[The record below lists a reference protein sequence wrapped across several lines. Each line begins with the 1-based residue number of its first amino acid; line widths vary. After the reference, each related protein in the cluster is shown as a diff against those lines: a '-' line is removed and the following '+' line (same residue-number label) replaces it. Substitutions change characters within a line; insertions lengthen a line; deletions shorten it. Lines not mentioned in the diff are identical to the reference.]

1 MRSMLAVSVVLSSLV
16 LITGCGGGG
25 DDDSDEGPLMRPGE
39 NCMACHAF
47 TVAGTVYPS
56 ASSAAGAGIAG
67 VSVIVTDANG
77 QETTLTTNTAG
88 NFYTSARLAVPLRA
102 VRLVRAGVTTA
113 MGGAPGGAC
122 STCHAQPPSG
132 GAAGRVFAN

>member
-1 MRSMLAVSVVLSSLV
+1 MRLMPAVSVALSSLV
-16 LITGCGGGG
+16 LIAGCGGG
-25 DDDSDEGPLMRPGE
+25 DDDDSSEGPLMRPGE

-56 ASSAAGAGIAG
+56 ASSAAGSGISG

-77 QETTLTTNTAG
+77 QDTTLTTNAAG

-102 VRLVRAGVTTA
+102 VRLVRSGVTTA

-132 GAAGRVFAN
+132 GAPGRVFAN